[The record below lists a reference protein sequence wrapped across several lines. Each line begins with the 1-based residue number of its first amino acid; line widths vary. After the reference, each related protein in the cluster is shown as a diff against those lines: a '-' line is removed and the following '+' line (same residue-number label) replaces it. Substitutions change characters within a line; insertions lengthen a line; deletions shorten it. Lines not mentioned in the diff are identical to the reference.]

1 MGVRAAEGE
10 SVTDEHGP
18 GRATAGFHE
27 VYGTEPGGVWA
38 APGRVNLIGEHTD
51 YNDGFVMP
59 LALPHTCLAAATPRT
74 DGVLRLHSGN
84 APGGIVELRVEELAP
99 VAGGAPGGDRGGWAA
114 YPAGV
119 VWALR
124 EEGLLTGAAGGAD
137 LHFESTVP
145 TGAGLS
151 SSAALEVVTATA
163 LSELYGLG
171 ISPRRIAQLCQR
183 AENVFVGV
191 PCGIMDQMAS
201 ACCAEGHALFL
212 DARDLTQRQVPF
224 DLAAEGLRLLVV
236 DTRVKHEL
244 GDGAYANRRA
254 ACEAAAE
261 AIGVPALR
269 DVPFD
274 GLDATLAQLERLG
287 CDATTRRR
295 VRHVV
300 TEDRRVEEVIELLDA
315 GDTRSIGPV
324 LTAGHASCRDDFEIS
339 CAELDLVVES
349 ANAAGALG
357 ARMTGGGFGGSAI
370 VLVAEA
376 DAEAVG
382 KAVTEAFGAAGYG
395 APRIFPAVPSAGAR
409 RL

>member
-99 VAGGAPGGDRGGWAA
+99 VAGGAGGDRGGWAA

-137 LHFESTVP
+137 LYFESTVP

-171 ISPRRIAQLCQR
+171 ITPRRIAQLCQR